1 MRTTIPSSAHMR
13 NGSPEKQRNKLRA
26 GGRAPPAL
34 VRHTELEG
42 LWQARRV
49 TRRHE
54 KTKGGVR
61 GEAVLKWERAWQE
74 AKATTAGREGLTA
87 PSLCFKQGK
96 SSRLPSRC

>member
-1 MRTTIPSSAHMR
+1 M
-13 NGSPEKQRNKLRA
+13 

-61 GEAVLKWERAWQE
+61 GEAVLKWQRAWQE
-74 AKATTAGREGLTA
+74 AKATTAGRRASRPLPCALSRESRHAYPHVAKEDNTSLA
-87 PSLCFKQGK
+87 P
-96 SSRLPSRC
+96 